1 VAVTDNFV
9 PHDDADDD
17 EYYEMYYTEE
27 EPEISSD
34 PHNKYPAQQ
43 DSWL

>member
-1 VAVTDNFV
+1 MKIKRI

-27 EPEISSD
+27 EPEVSSD
-34 PHNKYPAQQ
+34 PHNKYPAEQ
-43 DSWL
+43 DNWL

>member
-1 VAVTDNFV
+1 MSVDNKSI

-27 EPEISSD
+27 EPEVFPD
-34 PHNKYPAQQ
+34 PHIKCPAEQ
-43 DSWL
+43 DNWF